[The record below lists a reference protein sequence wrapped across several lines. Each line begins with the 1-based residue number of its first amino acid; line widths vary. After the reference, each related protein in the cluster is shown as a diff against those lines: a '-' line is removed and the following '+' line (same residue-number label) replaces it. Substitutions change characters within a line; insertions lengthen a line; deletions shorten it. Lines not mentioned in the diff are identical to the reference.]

1 MSSFKGENMQTQY
14 IVLRQRIELYFHDYK
29 LAIEIDENEKS
40 DRNIDYEIKKTKTI
54 EQKTWLLVYQN

>member
-1 MSSFKGENMQTQY
+1 MQTQY
-14 IVLRQRIELYFHDYK
+14 IVLRYRIELYFHDYK

-54 EQKTWLLVYQN
+54 EQKTWLLVY